1 MTTVIIYKTNE
12 RGHYATTESGWEWVV
27 APADDKT
34 DWLGAFPLKK
44 YAIAWCKTKGL
55 KVVKEAK

>member
-1 MTTVIIYKTNE
+1 VTTVIIYKTN
-12 RGHYATTESGWEWVV
+12 RGLYATTESGWEWVV

-44 YAIAWCKTKGL
+44 YAVAWCKTKGL